1 MTVLQDIQKRDLA
14 SAYKEAGVPVSCGT
28 FSSYG
33 ILLNE
38 ALEVLQMGSKLFAV
52 QDTTKTLSIVTG
64 SLGVLKNHT
73 PITVDGVAFQI
84 DKFIPIGN
92 GQETKLWVMA

>member
-1 MTVLQDIQKRDLA
+1 MRDLA
-14 SAYKEAGVPVSCGT
+14 FAYGEAGVPVVYGA
-28 FSSYG
+28 FSTRG

-73 PITVDGVAFQI
+73 PITVDGVLLQI

>member
-1 MTVLQDIQKRDLA
+1 MTTLQSIFSRDLA
-14 SAYKEAGVPVSCGT
+14 FAYGDAGVTVVYGA
-28 FSSYG
+28 FSTRG

-52 QDTTKTLSIVTG
+52 QDTTKTLSIATG

-73 PITVDGVAFQI
+73 PITVDGVVFQI
-84 DKFIPIGN
+84 NKFIPITN
-92 GQETKLWVMA
+92 GQETKLWVNS